1 MGYSVLDLHHA
12 FMASAPH
19 RANILDR
26 RMEQV
31 GVGFVSVNGQLWVTE
46 VFRSRAG

>member
-1 MGYSVLDLHHA
+1 
-12 FMASAPH
+12 
-19 RANILDR
+19 
-26 RMEQV
+26 MEQV